1 MKLPAIYSKTGKGVQ
16 EASGKTRDL
25 SRADRAVLS
34 AIDGKSTVA
43 EVGQKLGKTT
53 NDAKFVQLFEQ
64 LERDGFIRLIA
75 GGAAAAPAAPSTSSR
90 PGSASMASNEAD
102 LDFTQSISRSAL
114 HGASKPVVDLA
125 AHARA
130 EAERKLKEEADLRG
144 TADPARARA
153 EAEGKAKA
161 EHEAAQ
167 RAAAESRAR
176 AEAEARA
183 RADAQSRARTE
194 VDQKKRLESELLVK
208 IAEAERLAKE
218 AEERARKDAE
228 EKARHEAEALRQRLE
243 AERKAREEEQ
253 RAKEEAERRAKE
265 EAERRAKEEAERKAK
280 EEAERRAKEEAERKA
295 KEEAERRAKEEA
307 ERKAKEE
314 AERRA
319 KEEAERKAKEEAER
333 RAKEE
338 AERKAKE
345 EAERR
350 AKEEAERKAKDEA
363 ERRAKEEAERKAKEE
378 AERRAKEEAERKA
391 KEEAERRA
399 KEQAERKAKEEAE
412 RRAKEEAER
421 KAKEEAERRAK
432 EEAERK
438 AKEEAERRAKEEAER
453 RAKEEAERRARE
465 EEQRRAKEEAER
477 RAREEEQRR
486 AKEEAERRAREE
498 EQARREKERAQ
509 AAARQAE
516 QPAAVDLAASLL
528 ADLDSF
534 SERESEER
542 EAQEAVGRKAD
553 EAETLRLREQEER
566 RQREAEQGRASEPGV
581 EEARPAAERSRRN
594 GKARRRLAAIVAAD
608 VAGYS
613 RLMGIDEEGTLSR
626 FRRILN
632 EIVRPQVDEYGG
644 RIVKT
649 AGDGLLLEFPSV
661 VEAARWAV
669 DVQTAVASD
678 QAGQSPARQIAFRM
692 GVNLGDVIDED
703 NDIFGDGVNVA
714 ARLEGLAERG
724 GICVSGV
731 VYDHIHDKVSCK
743 FDDLGPQKLKN
754 IARPMRVYRLRGEW
768 ETVSLRR
775 TTDLESLPHP
785 SAMAGAAAAADDVE
799 VHAEDLDMDEVKRDQ
814 QSLSPE
820 ARRATRERE
829 RAQERLAKVESEA
842 AKPFRFRLP
851 RKWGKLLATGALIL
865 LAAAVGALQFMP
877 IPTADYE
884 RAASAALGQRVTIR
898 SARVSVFSGLKLK
911 FDDVTIGNAIKAREA
926 SASVGLGLLFGARK
940 SFGSIELD
948 DVVAPQAALG
958 NLLFG
963 MLQRGGLEVEHVV
976 LKRVRLQ
983 GTLPLP
989 PLDAD
994 LSIGANGAL
1003 RSATVRGP
1011 GNFSMTLAPR
1021 GDEVTF
1027 EATADNFSPP
1037 FVPALALSNY
1047 AMKGRAS
1054 RGGMS
1059 VTHFDAQLY
1068 DGTIAGDARIRWQDG
1083 WNVGGSLEVKT
1094 INAAV
1099 LAPTLLSQGT
1109 ADASGTYSMSAAD
1122 PAKLLDHAHLEGNFK
1137 ISKGVLGNFDLA
1149 RAIRTKGEQVA
1160 GLTTFVQMSGNG
1172 SYDGGAVSLRNV
1184 AIGAGAL
1191 NAGASAEI
1199 GPNGALSGRIIADV
1213 KTAVQTLGATLR
1225 LAGTVKAPQV
1235 TAQ

>member
-1 MKLPAIYSKTGKGVQ
+1 MKASAIYSKTGKGVQ

-75 GGAAAAPAAPSTSSR
+75 GGEAARPAAPSASSR
-90 PGSASMASNEAD
+90 PGTAPITSTEAD
-102 LDFTQSISRSAL
+102 LDFTQSISRSVL
-114 HGASKPVVDLA
+114 QGASKPVVDLA

-144 TADPARARA
+144 TADAARARGEA
-153 EAEGKAKA
+153 EAKAKA
-161 EHEAAQ
+161 EREAAQ

-183 RADAQSRARTE
+183 RADAEARARTE
-194 VDQKKRLESELLVK
+194 VDAKKRLESELLVK

-228 EKARHEAEALRQRLE
+228 EKARRESEALRQRLE
-243 AERKAREEEQ
+243 DERKAKEEAERQANEEAERRAKEQ
-253 RAKEEAERRAKE
+253 AERRAKEEAERRAKE

-280 EEAERRAKEEAERKA
+280 EEAERRAKEEAER
-295 KEEAERRAKEEA
+295 RAKEEA
-307 ERKAKEE
+307 ERW
-314 AERRA
+314 
-319 KEEAERKAKEEAER
+319 
-333 RAKEE
+333 
-338 AERKAKE
+338 
-345 EAERR
+345 
-350 AKEEAERKAKDEA
+350 
-363 ERRAKEEAERKAKEE
+363 
-378 AERRAKEEAERKA
+378 
-391 KEEAERRA
+391 
-399 KEQAERKAKEEAE
+399 
-412 RRAKEEAER
+412 
-421 KAKEEAERRAK
+421 
-432 EEAERK
+432 
-438 AKEEAERRAKEEAER
+438 
-453 RAKEEAERRARE
+453 
-465 EEQRRAKEEAER
+465 
-477 RAREEEQRR
+477 
-486 AKEEAERRAREE
+486 AREE
-498 EQARREKERAQ
+498 EQARREKERVQ

-516 QPAAVDLAASLL
+516 QPAAADLAASLL

-534 SERESEER
+534 SQRESEER
-542 EAQEAVGRKAD
+542 EAQEEVVRKAD
-553 EAETLRLREQEER
+553 DAETLRLREQAER

-581 EEARPAAERSRRN
+581 EEERPAAERSRRN

-608 VAGYS
+608 VVGYS

-661 VEAARWAV
+661 VEAARWAAA
-669 DVQTAVASD
+669 VQTAVASD

-731 VYDHIHDKVSCK
+731 VYDHIHDKVACK
-743 FDDLGPQKLKN
+743 FEDLGPQKLKN

-785 SAMAGAAAAADDVE
+785 SAMAGAAAAGDDVE
-799 VHAEDLDMDEVKRDQ
+799 VRAEDLDMEEVKRDQ
-814 QSLSPE
+814 QALSPE

-829 RAQERLAKVESEA
+829 RTQERFAKGEPEA
-842 AKPFRFRLP
+842 SGPSRLRLRLP
-851 RKWGKLLATGALIL
+851 RKWGKMLATSVIVL
-865 LAAAVGALQFMP
+865 LVAAVGAVQFMP
-877 IPTADYE
+877 VPTADYE

-898 SARVSVFSGLKLK
+898 SARMSVFSGLKLK
-911 FDDVTIGNAIKAREA
+911 FDGVTIGNAVKVREA
-926 SASVGLGLLFGARK
+926 SASVGPGLLFGARK

-958 NLLFG
+958 GVLFG
-963 MLQRGGLEVEHVV
+963 ALQRGGLEVGQVV
-976 LKRVRLQ
+976 LKGVRLQ
-983 GTLPLP
+983 GTLTLP
-989 PLDAD
+989 PLDAK

-1011 GNFSMTLAPR
+1011 GNFAMTLAPR
-1021 GDEVTF
+1021 GDQVTF
-1027 EATADNFSPP
+1027 DATADNFSPP

-1054 RGGMS
+1054 RGGMN

-1068 DGTIAGDARIRWQDG
+1068 DGTIAGSARIRWQGG
-1083 WNVGGSLEVKT
+1083 WNVEGSLEAKT
-1094 INAAV
+1094 INAGV

-1109 ADASGTYSMSAAD
+1109 ADANGTYSMSAAD
-1122 PAKLLDHAHLEGNFK
+1122 PAKLLDHAHLEGSFK

-1149 RAIRTKGEQVA
+1149 RAIRTKGQQVT

-1172 SYDGGAVSLRNV
+1172 SYDGGAVSLRNI

-1199 GPNGALSGRIIADV
+1199 APNGALSGRIIADV
-1213 KTAVQTLGATLR
+1213 KTPVQMLSATLR
-1225 LAGTVKAPQV
+1225 LGGTVKTPQV
-1235 TAQ
+1235 TGQ